1 MTYVLVTEEI
11 TTVLM
16 AIRNDLEYIK
26 AHMVDADTIL
36 TPDEEINLEESLE
49 EHNKRNT
56 ILLEDFEKEIQK

>member
-49 EHNKRNT
+49 EHNKKKT